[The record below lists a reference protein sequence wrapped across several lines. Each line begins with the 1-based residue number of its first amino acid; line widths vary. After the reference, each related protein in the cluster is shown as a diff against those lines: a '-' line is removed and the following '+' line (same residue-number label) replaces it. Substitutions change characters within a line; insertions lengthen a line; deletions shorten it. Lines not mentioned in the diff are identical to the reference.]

1 VSDFNNSS
9 HFLFPEDGMPSTAAE
24 KWVRAK
30 VSIVRQ
36 YLSAYVALLA
46 GRVDDIIF
54 VDLYAGNGMYSI
66 GAQRDLFPG
75 SALMSLS
82 LDLPITKFVFCDP
95 DISGLSMLKIR
106 VNRYFRNK
114 NVILLDGKP
123 EELIERLSLY
133 VPRSKGNY
141 RSAVLCLCD
150 PFSLEIPFDVVSK
163 LGDLDFSFLVPFTF
177 PVNEKLDHH
186 FYLTEHNERL
196 KKFLGPSGSERLE
209 KTFDSNVAFYKRLV
223 RIYENNLLSLGFN
236 STTSV
241 HKLDSGLMELPLYY
255 IGFFSRVVATKAIQQ
270 DVEAA
275 HHIQFELFK
284 S

>member
-1 VSDFNNSS
+1 
-9 HFLFPEDGMPSTAAE
+9 M
-24 KWVRAK
+24 K
-30 VSIVRQ
+30 VAIIRQ

-46 GRVDDIIF
+46 GRVDDIVF
-54 VDLYAGNGMYSI
+54 VDLFAGNGMYSI

-75 SALMSLS
+75 SALMALS
-82 LDLPITKFVFCDP
+82 LDLPITKFVFCDSDP
-95 DISGLSMLKIR
+95 ARLNTLKIR
-106 VNRYFRNK
+106 INRYFRNR
-114 NVILLDGKP
+114 NVILLDGRP
-123 EELIERLSLY
+123 EELIDRINLY

-150 PFSLEIPFDVVSK
+150 PFSLELPFDVVHR
-163 LGDLDFSFLVPFTF
+163 LGDMDFSFLVPFTF
-177 PVNEKLDHH
+177 PINERLDHQ

-196 KKFLGPSGSERLE
+196 KKFLGSSGAERLE
-209 KTFDSNVAFYKRLV
+209 HTFDNNQSFYKRLV

-255 IGFFSRVVATKAIQQ
+255 IGFFSKVVATRAIQE

-275 HHIQFELFK
+275 HHIQFELFNT
-284 S
+284 